1 MKRNILFFSICA
13 LFILFTSCGIP
24 NIYSLTWSDYSTSTV
39 SGSAYDLEYR
49 IRLNNSALPGGGEF
63 NYKAGFPRLALF
75 YQILPNPNQVSSGF
89 SSAVSEMN
97 NTYCNAT
104 EGMPFFDQNQGVPF
118 VTSSYNTS
126 YNEESEY
133 IDYGVFQFRK
143 PILGDNINVTEN
155 NEAVVY
161 PDLNLVDNQWN
172 FAFDLDSNNGVLNL
186 IDLNDTEDSISFPI
200 QLLRYNGTN
209 FTNRSP
215 ESTYFGSNIVG
226 NEISENLASLGALSN
241 NVDYQLAIYV
251 VVQAEFS
258 NFNNTSNTTLRQ
270 IGTLSLT
277 GLYT

>member
-1 MKRNILFFSICA
+1 M
-13 LFILFTSCGIP
+13 
-24 NIYSLTWSDYSTSTV
+24 
-39 SGSAYDLEYR
+39 
-49 IRLNNSALPGGGEF
+49 
-63 NYKAGFPRLALF
+63 
-75 YQILPNPNQVSSGF
+75 
-89 SSAVSEMN
+89 
-97 NTYCNAT
+97 
-104 EGMPFFDQNQGVPF
+104 
-118 VTSSYNTS
+118 
-126 YNEESEY
+126 
-133 IDYGVFQFRK
+133 
-143 PILGDNINVTEN
+143 
-155 NEAVVY
+155 
-161 PDLNLVDNQWN
+161 
-172 FAFDLDSNNGVLNL
+172 NL